1 MSLKIKHA
9 FQLTF
14 ALAPGP
20 HAMILND
27 NKKKFRLVS
36 RIECNSIQP
45 TYSSPQDFALRF
57 FWNDDTTG
65 SLCERL
71 SSLDEHAIEQWDEFL
86 DCVCLSMVARDN

>member
-1 MSLKIKHA
+1 MSLKIKHV
-9 FQLTF
+9 FQLTV

-27 NKKKFRLVS
+27 NKIVQISVK
-36 RIECNSIQP
+36 IECNSIQS

-57 FWNDDTTG
+57 LWNDDTTS

-71 SSLDEHAIEQWDEFL
+71 SSLDENAIEQWDEFL
-86 DCVCLSMVARDN
+86 DCVCLTLIARDN